1 MIFYRVITFI
11 IIFFLPVISIY
22 RILKK
27 KDTFG
32 SLKEKIGF
40 YSKLPKGNLIWF
52 HGSSVGEVLSI
63 IPLVRELEKKNDLA
77 QILITSNT
85 LSSAKVL
92 KNLKFKKTIH
102 QFFPIDANFIV
113 KRFLKYWKPKACIF
127 IESEIWPNVIRNIKK
142 QKLPLI
148 LLNARIT
155 NKSYKRWKK
164 INSFSNKLFS
174 MFDLCLP
181 QNKETF
187 KYLKKLGSK
196 KIKLIGNLKLCEIK
210 EENSKKLNSS
220 QMSFLRSKKVLFTGL
235 STHYSEETFCTDL
248 FLNLRRNKNEI
259 LILIPRHVERTDL
272 IEKDLREKKLVTH
285 KHSSKRKINK
295 KTDVYLVDTYGE
307 AKKFL
312 GLSKVIFTGG
322 SLISHGGQNPLD
334 AVRNNSIVIH
344 GPSIYNFTEIYN
356 FLKKEKMSFKF
367 KNLNQA
373 IKLVKNRNLN
383 NRNTKTKLSLIS
395 QKILNK
401 TKIELFKYV

>member
-272 IEKDLREKKLVTH
+272 IEKDLKEKKLVTH

-295 KTDVYLVDTYGE
+295 KTDVYIVDTYGE

-344 GPSIYNFTEIYN
+344 GPSIYNFTEIYK
-356 FLKKEKMSFKF
+356 FLSKEKMSFKF
-367 KNLNQA
+367 KNLNRA

>member
-272 IEKDLREKKLVTH
+272 IEKDLKEKKLVTH

-344 GPSIYNFTEIYN
+344 GPSIYNFTEIYK
-356 FLKKEKMSFKF
+356 FLSKEKMSFKF

>member
-235 STHYSEETFCTDL
+235 STHYSEEIFCTDL

-344 GPSIYNFTEIYN
+344 GPSIYNFTEIYK
-356 FLKKEKMSFKF
+356 FLSKEKMSFKF

>member
-272 IEKDLREKKLVTH
+272 IEKDLKEKKLVTH

-295 KTDVYLVDTYGE
+295 KTDVYIVDTYGE

-344 GPSIYNFTEIYN
+344 GPSIYNFTEIYK
-356 FLKKEKMSFKF
+356 FLSKEKMSFKF

>member
-344 GPSIYNFTEIYN
+344 GPSIYNFTEIYK
-356 FLKKEKMSFKF
+356 FLSKEKMSFKF

>member
-164 INSFSNKLFS
+164 INSFSNNLFS

-272 IEKDLREKKLVTH
+272 IEKDLKEKKLVTH

-295 KTDVYLVDTYGE
+295 KTDVYIVDTYGE

-344 GPSIYNFTEIYN
+344 GPSIYNFTEIYK
-356 FLKKEKMSFKF
+356 FLSKEKMSFKF

>member
-1 MIFYRVITFI
+1 M
-11 IIFFLPVISIY
+11 
-22 RILKK
+22 
-27 KDTFG
+27 
-32 SLKEKIGF
+32 
-40 YSKLPKGNLIWF
+40 IWF

-344 GPSIYNFTEIYN
+344 GPSIYNFTEIYK
-356 FLKKEKMSFKF
+356 FLSKEKMSFKF